1 MMPVGMILEVLLVVV
16 AMPSWRRGC
25 PSTVTLGAPV
35 GVTGV
40 IVVTLVVR
48 LGPGRA
54 VMRHR
59 RPLRSV
65 GLLVRLR
72 RGRDFRTDL

>member
-1 MMPVGMILEVLLVVV
+1 MPVGRILEGLLVVV

-25 PSTVTLGAPV
+25 PSTLTLGAPV
-35 GVTGV
+35 GVTVGE